1 MSSNTKSSKSSK
13 SSTSTKSSSK
23 TSTSTKS
30 SSTSTTK
37 SSKTSTSTKSSSIDI
52 KSLTP
57 EILKQKLQQKLEK
70 LKTNASL
77 IVFSLLFVVIILF
90 FYYNSKG
97 YKENKSLTN
106 MANYK
111 LYVITG
117 SELNKQDNR
126 NKKLCDFYVS
136 CAYKPYM
143 VDNQLFGY
151 CSLEIMKAVL
161 FSGVRC
167 IYVDIFNSSMT
178 SDADPVVN
186 NGYMEGE
193 WKFAFNSLD
202 FKEMCILIKKIVFS
216 SGYVN
221 NYNDPFILCLNLKTN
236 GNYKCL
242 NKVKKILFEAFGGR
256 LLDNSYTYSSKYVMT
271 ESIKDL
277 MGKMIIFSSGGFEN
291 SDLEELINYS
301 WDKSG
306 LKKIT
311 YESLDV
317 DNENTSVVKLDNAEL
332 KNFNMNGITLVTP
345 NENTI
350 FTYNYNP
357 NYAWDSGSQFVFL
370 NFQKIDQNMN
380 TYIER
385 FQTLSFI
392 TKTDNM
398 ISGSKQ
404 PEIKLKVNKEIKT
417 NRNMVEEPLNCP
429 EKPSE
434 NYDALMGD
442 EMLFYKNKGSDG
454 LGLCYSVNKDDS
466 CNCDS
471 NIDPDC
477 DDTLWSENTISI
489 DGDVDMKLCCS
500 TRRINDPSV
509 RCSRLTSSSGDAQ
522 CTPQKHF
529 FSNDCRGQAALG
541 KISVKMQAGQ
551 SNFDSSSLSGF
562 TNVFERCKVSDY
574 SDLNGKKVCLMNL
587 SNNPKELCP
596 NGWKYNGKLDTEKYD
611 NKNINICC
619 KNL

>member
-1 MSSNTKSSKSSK
+1 MSKKTGVQNPAPKPTIPKSKIKNTGIK
-13 SSTSTKSSSK
+13 K
-23 TSTSTKS
+23 TITN
-30 SSTSTTK
+30 
-37 SSKTSTSTKSSSIDI
+37 I

-57 EILKQKLQQKLEK
+57 EIAKQKLQQKLEK
-70 LKTNASL
+70 LKTNATL
-77 IVFSLLFVVIILF
+77 IIFSLLFVVIILF

-97 YKENKSLTN
+97 YKENKALTN

-126 NKKLCDFYVS
+126 DKKLCDFYVS

-242 NKVKKILFEAFGGR
+242 NKVKKILFEAFGSR

-271 ESIKDL
+271 EPIKDL
-277 MGKMIIFSSGGFEN
+277 MGKMIIFSSGGYDN

-301 WDKSG
+301 WDNSG

-311 YESLDV
+311 YESLDLE
-317 DNENTSVVKLDNAEL
+317 NENTSVVKLDNAEL

-357 NYAWDSGSQFVFL
+357 SYAWDSGSQFVFL
-370 NFQKIDQNMN
+370 NFHKIDQNMN

-392 TKTDNM
+392 RKSDNM

-404 PEIKLKVNKEIKT
+404 QEIKLKVNKEIKP
-417 NRNMVEEPLNCP
+417 NLNMVEEPLNCP

-454 LGLCYSVNKDDS
+454 LGLCYSVENKGDS
-466 CNCDS
+466 CNCDPQS
-471 NIDPDC
+471 DPNC
-477 DDTLWSENTISI
+477 DDTLWSENIITMG
-489 DGDVDMKLCCS
+489 GDEKIKLCCS

-509 RCSRLTSSSGDAQ
+509 RCSSISDDECTSIKS
-522 CTPQKHF
+522 F
-529 FSNDCRGQAALG
+529 FSNDCNVSGESPVKTFDVKLQSGQT
-541 KISVKMQAGQ
+541 
-551 SNFDSSSLSGF
+551 NFDSSSVRGF
-562 TNVFERCKVSDY
+562 TNKFERCDVKNY
-574 SDLNGKKVCLMNL
+574 SDLNDKKVCLMHL

-596 NGWKYNGKLDTEKYD
+596 NGWKYNGKFDTEKYD